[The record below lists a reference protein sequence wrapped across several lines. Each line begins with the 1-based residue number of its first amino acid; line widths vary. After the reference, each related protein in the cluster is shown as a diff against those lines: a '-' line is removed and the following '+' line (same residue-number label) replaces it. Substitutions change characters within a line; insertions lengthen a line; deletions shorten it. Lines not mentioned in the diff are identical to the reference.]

1 MSSISSNELL
11 VVPESLKR
19 QLATFK
25 RRVWSTKMLES
36 LALGGLGILL
46 AFLTVYF
53 VDRLVDTP
61 REARF
66 ALFVVS
72 LLLWLS
78 VPRAFAKWVWKH
90 RSLPQIARLLRVKEP
105 SVGDQ
110 LLSVIEL
117 ADNEAEQARSRT
129 LCAAAISQV
138 ANSAATKDFR
148 SAAPRSFVTEL
159 GWLVAGA
166 GVVVMILAALFPS
179 ATLNAWQRYLSPWK
193 PIPRYTFTTIEG
205 IPEQVIVPHGEAVPF
220 AVTLA
225 DESKWK
231 PESAQ
236 LRIGQEPYMSSSLT
250 ESSYPFEL
258 PPQISDTGLKTVV
271 GDYYTTVELQPKLRP
286 ELISAKATIALPAYL
301 QQPGDL
307 EIDVR
312 SGSLVVVEGSQATVL
327 ATASRDLQTATID
340 SAPLRVSAN
349 EFKTDKIGIGSEP
362 STFSFG
368 WTDQYGL
375 EGKTSFELSVEPTPD
390 EAPSVVAQ
398 GLPNQTV
405 VLDEEQINFE
415 ALAADDFG
423 IKKIGISWK
432 TLDEESENFI
442 EGEKLIS
449 SGAPTNTS
457 MQVAAIFS
465 AAKFGITP
473 QAIEV
478 RLWVE
483 DYHPERG
490 RIYGPP
496 HSLFVL
502 AADQHAMW
510 ISNQLSK
517 WHRASLDVRDKELQ
531 LFAANKELREKFER
545 NGNSKDLIEDLAR
558 QASLEAANARRLR
571 SLSKMG
577 EGLLRQAS
585 RNPKIGANNL
595 EQWAQMLQVLND
607 IGSNRMPSVSDLLRK
622 ATKAKQAS
630 GKSKPPGPSAGK
642 VRASGSGGDDGESEK
657 DEEKQ
662 DDEQKPSPSIQDVES
677 SMQTMDDKKEKK
689 DGGKKPPSKSGP
701 SRLGMPTT
709 TLLGPEQDQEPKE
722 QEPKEQKEQE
732 KKEDDLDKALAEQ
745 EELLSEFE
753 KIADEL
759 NELLASLEGSTLVK
773 RLKAE
778 SRQQDGIARDIGQKM
793 DSFFGVTRIEPADD
807 VKLLANLKE
816 KELGSIQSISYI
828 MDDMQSFY
836 ERRRVD
842 KFRLILDE
850 MKELEV
856 LVALRELS
864 DLISSHRGMSIAQAE
879 FWADTLDRWA
889 EDLVD
894 VPEKKPKQDKEEESQ
909 DSKEVASLPPK
920 LILEMLKILE
930 GEVNL
935 REATRVVQQARPAND
950 IDTHTQECAQL
961 QETQDFLRERT
972 NAVIN
977 SIVALPNGRS
987 KYESDLLLFSEVS
1000 SVMTEVSQLLAGNE
1014 SGSPT
1019 IAAETEVIELLLQSK
1034 RVNPESKG
1042 GSGMQPGEGKR
1053 SGDTDTPAIALLG
1066 TGLNQN
1072 EKRESREVEQATGE
1086 VGRVLPEEFRAGL
1099 DKYFEAIERSL

>member
-1 MSSISSNELL
+1 MSSISSSELL
-11 VVPESLKR
+11 VVPDSLKK
-19 QLATFK
+19 QLSAFK

-53 VDRLVDTP
+53 IDRIIDTP
-61 REARF
+61 RPARF
-66 ALFVVS
+66 ALFIAS
-72 LLLWLS
+72 LLLWLT

-117 ADNEAEQARSRT
+117 ADNETEQARSRT

-138 ANSAATKDFR
+138 ADTASTKDFR
-148 SAAPRSFVTEL
+148 EAAPRNFVTEL
-159 GWLVAGA
+159 GWMVLGA
-166 GVVVMILAALFPS
+166 GLVVTGLGLVFPAA
-179 ATLNAWQRYLSPWK
+179 AQNAWSRYLAPWK
-193 PIPRYTFTTIEG
+193 PIPRYTFTTING
-205 IPEQVIVPHGEAVPF
+205 LPEQVIVPHGEAVPF
-220 AVTLA
+220 TISL
-225 DESKWK
+225 DSESAWK
-231 PESAQ
+231 PDSAQ
-236 LRIGQEPYMSSSLT
+236 LRIGQEPYMSAPIQD
-250 ESSYPFEL
+250 SSYPFEI
-258 PPQISDTGLKTVV
+258 PAQISDSGLKTIV
-271 GDYYTTVELQPKLRP
+271 GDYYKTVDLTPKLRP
-286 ELISAKATIALPAYL
+286 ELTAAKAGIHLPPYL
-301 QQPGDL
+301 QQPKDL

-312 SGSLVVVEGSQATVL
+312 SGSLVVVEGSEATIL
-327 ATASRDLQTATID
+327 ATASRDLEHASVD
-340 SAPLRVSAN
+340 RVGVDVKGS
-349 EFKTDKIGIGSEP
+349 EFASRPIQVGSEP
-362 STFSFG
+362 STLSFR
-368 WTDQYGL
+368 WIDQFGL
-375 EGKTSFELSVEPTPD
+375 EGKEAFELSIEPIAD

-398 GLPNQTV
+398 GLPNQAV
-405 VLDEEQINFE
+405 VLDEEQLNFE

-423 IKKIGISWK
+423 IKSIGISWK
-432 TLDEESENFI
+432 TLDDEAENFI

-449 SGAPTNTS
+449 SGGPTNTS

-465 AAKFGITP
+465 ASKFNITP

-483 DYHPERG
+483 DYHPNRG

-531 LFAANKELREKFER
+531 LFAANKELRDRFEQS
-545 NGNSKDLIEDLAR
+545 GSTKELIDDLNR
-558 QASLEAANARRLR
+558 QASLETANARRLR

-585 RNPKIGANNL
+585 RNPKIGVDNL
-595 EQWAQMLQVLND
+595 EQWAEMLQVLND
-607 IGSNRMPSVSDLLRK
+607 IGSNRMPSVSDLLKK
-622 ATKAKQAS
+622 ATKSKQS
-630 GKSKPPGPSAGK
+630 KGKSKPPGPQAGK
-642 VRASGSGGDDGESEK
+642 VRAAGSSGSDDES
-657 DEEKQ
+657 DEEENQ
-662 DDEQKPSPSIQDVES
+662 AEDEEKPSPSIQDVES
-677 SMQTMDDKKEKK
+677 SMQPGDDKKEKK
-689 DGGKKPPSKSGP
+689 ESGKKPPSKSGP

-709 TLLGPEQDQEPKE
+709 TLLGPEQDQEPKDE
-722 QEPKEQKEQE
+722 EAAKQQD
-732 KKEDDLDKALAEQ
+732 KEDDLDKALAEQ

-778 SRQQDGIARDIGQKM
+778 SRQQDTIAREIGHKM
-793 DSFFGVTRIEPADD
+793 DSFFGMPRVGAGDD
-807 VKLLANLKE
+807 LELLTNMQE

-864 DLISSHRGMSIAQAE
+864 DLISTHRGMSVAQAE

-894 VPEKKPKQDKEEESQ
+894 VPEKKPKQDSEEESEGNQ
-909 DSKEVASLPPK
+909 EVASLPPK

-950 IDTHTQECAQL
+950 QDTHTQECYQL
-961 QETQDFLRERT
+961 QETQDLLRERT

-977 SIVALPNGRS
+977 SLVALPNGRS
-987 KYESDLLLFSEVS
+987 KYEADLLLFSEVS

-1019 IAAETEVIELLLQSK
+1019 IAAETEVIELLLQCK

-1053 SGDTDTPAIALLG
+1053 TGDTDEPAIALLG
-1066 TGLNQN
+1066 SGLNQN
-1072 EKRESREVEQATGE
+1072 EKRETREVEQATGE
-1086 VGRVLPEEFRAGL
+1086 VGRILPEEFRAGL